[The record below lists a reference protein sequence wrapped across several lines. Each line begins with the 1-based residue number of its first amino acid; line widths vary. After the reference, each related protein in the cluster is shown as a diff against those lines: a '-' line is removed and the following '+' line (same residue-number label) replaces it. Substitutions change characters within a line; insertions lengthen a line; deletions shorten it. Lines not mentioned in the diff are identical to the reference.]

1 MLMKNPHSNLGGH
14 GEDPGLT
21 RYDKK
26 IRFEAASMNQF
37 NIRAMKR
44 APGSAKGKATYIA
57 LDFDNMLEDFLDYA

>member
-1 MLMKNPHSNLGGH
+1 
-14 GEDPGLT
+14 
-21 RYDKK
+21 
-26 IRFEAASMNQF
+26 MNQF